1 MKALDILL
9 KVFAYFKGDK
19 TAILKRSSQY
29 MESVR
34 GVASARPLLHVVS
47 GITTLLFFFMF
58 AIKLDMVMALIE
70 KNPVLIWSLLSI
82 IAIYA
87 TFHLEKVTNKLTNTL
102 ALGVIMFN
110 KTPIL
115 SLIGISVGVI
125 AIMASSV
132 TSEVGT
138 IEIAFGDAGDKA
150 ISKIEKANKSTKQYS
165 EQTLQAYE
173 YVLELEQRRDD
184 KIREIESDAKK
195 QIEKAK
201 SINKQNFVGA
211 ERAFANQRDSAI
223 IVSQTEKQLQKIEK
237 SMNAD
242 LAKARARHEKLENVD
257 IANNANSHKSI
268 TDLQQTNI
276 NRLSYVAGLLGS
288 LAFWSSIIS
297 AFCAVYCYAI
307 ADTLGMSV
315 EQIIEQK

>member
-1 MKALDILL
+1 MKTFD
-9 KVFAYFKGDK
+9 VFIKIVAYFKGDK
-19 TAILKRSSQY
+19 TAILKRSNQY

-58 AIKLDMVMALIE
+58 AMKLDMVMALIE
-70 KNPVLIWSLLSI
+70 KNPVLIWSVLSI
-82 IAIYA
+82 VAIYA
-87 TFHLEKVTNKLTNTL
+87 TFHLEQVTNKLTNTL

-115 SLIGISVGVI
+115 SLIGIAVGVI

-138 IEIAFGDAGDKA
+138 IEIAFGDADEKA
-150 ISKIEKANKSTKQYS
+150 VSKIENANKSTKQYS
-165 EQTLQAYE
+165 QQTLQAYE

-184 KIREIESDAKK
+184 KIREIEAEAKTK
-195 QIEKAK
+195 IEKAK
-201 SINKQNFVGA
+201 AANKQNLVGA
-211 ERAFANQRDSAI
+211 ERTLANQRDSVA
-223 IVSQTEKQLQKIEK
+223 IVSQTEKQLQKAEK
-237 SMNAD
+237 AFNAD
-242 LAKARARHEKLENVD
+242 LTVARARHQKLENVD

-268 TDLQQTNI
+268 VELEKSNI
-276 NRLSYVAGLLGS
+276 NRLSYVSGLLGS
-288 LAFWSSIIS
+288 LAFWASIIS

-315 EQIIEQK
+315 EQIIEKK